1 MEQYPKSASGGAAIA
16 ADAVDPEDIAAGVHL
31 HVVALGRRADL
42 DPGVVQAV
50 LRRPPVRHAKKSI
63 LLNY

>member
-1 MEQYPKSASGGAAIA
+1 MTMAMEHYPEAAPSGAAVA

-42 DPGVVQAV
+42 NLRVVQAA
-50 LRRPPVRHAKKSI
+50 LRRPPVRHA
-63 LLNY
+63 